1 LDSLR
6 SDQHKDVRAQIVFID
21 PPVVDD
27 GPPLERWLEFG
38 LAHLAADGRLV
49 IALPLSELVAV
60 KAARRLPSKRLV
72 PLVES
77 LASAG
82 MLEGLL
88 VVPPRVRKDIVGPVV
103 VCLFRSEASAT
114 AANAAGGKHSIVVAV
129 IDRRVTDTRDTTEM
143 RKVLRELTR
152 RGLSS
157 IDDHP
162 EIGLEVGRLAVGGLV
177 DGLRAMNAASEAS
190 SVRHTRDEIVLSSP
204 GSPSDYD
211 QRSSFVGASTRSP
224 RRRTA
229 QEPSRSGDPEELL
242 ETKPDLATRHQLL
255 MTSVAELLKALD
267 RIKPKMDPELAD
279 HIDYDIYRVRRD
291 LQ

>member
-1 LDSLR
+1 M
-6 SDQHKDVRAQIVFID
+6 
-21 PPVVDD
+21 
-27 GPPLERWLEFG
+27 
-38 LAHLAADGRLV
+38 
-49 IALPLSELVAV
+49 
-60 KAARRLPSKRLV
+60 PSKRLV

-114 AANAAGGKHSIVVAV
+114 AANAASNNQAIVVAA

-143 RKVLRELTR
+143 RKVLREITR

-157 IDDHP
+157 IEDHP
-162 EIGLEVGRLAVGGLV
+162 EIGLEVRRLAARGLV

-190 SVRHTRDEIVLSSP
+190 SVRHTRDEIVLSSLA
-204 GSPSDYD
+204 SPSDND
-211 QRSSFVGASTRSP
+211 QRRWLAAASMSP
-224 RRRTA
+224 PLRRTA
-229 QEPSRSGDPEELL
+229 QEPSRSGDPEGLL

-267 RIKPKMDPELAD
+267 RIKPKMDPELAA